1 MDITKYKNQIDD
13 VLNSPWQSS
22 TQSIKQDLELTVES
36 YHEVLI
42 AKFRPKLK
50 EVWKTTQL
58 FRHELNQILYDF
70 TVKVMNRFK
79 GFDLVDS
86 A

>member
-42 AKFRPKLK
+42 AKFRLKLK
-50 EVWKTTQL
+50 KVSKANRP
-58 FRHELNQILYDF
+58 FRY
-70 TVKVMNRFK
+70 MY
-79 GFDLVDS
+79 
-86 A
+86 